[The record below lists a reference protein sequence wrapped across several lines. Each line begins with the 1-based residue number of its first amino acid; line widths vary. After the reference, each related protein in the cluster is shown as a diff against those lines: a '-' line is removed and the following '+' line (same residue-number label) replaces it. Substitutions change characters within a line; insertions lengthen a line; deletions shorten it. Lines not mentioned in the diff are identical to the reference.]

1 LSEGTY
7 SDYFEEDEAA
17 ARHQLKTLMQGEG
30 TVSEGMMDKA
40 AVSED
45 AEGRVIKPVW
55 DDPHQAKAFPDNYVS
70 TAKYT
75 MVTFLPRVLFE
86 QFQRLANCYFLG
98 ISCLQ
103 VFTDLSPTGRFT
115 TLGPLVVVLT
125 ISAIKEAVEDIA
137 RHRQDREVNNRVVAV
152 LRGGVEMDVQ
162 WQNVRVG
169 DLVKVVKDQF
179 IPCDLVMLSSSEEQ
193 GSCYIE
199 TSSLDGETNLKN
211 RQALGETLAL
221 RSAEQVARFGALLH
235 CELPNNR
242 LYKFDGYF
250 VAGSG
255 ARWPLSPNQILL
267 RGAQLKNT
275 EWVYGLAVFT
285 GRDTKL
291 MMNSRAA
298 PTKRSRV
305 ERKTNIFIAW
315 IFALQLLLCLGCAV
329 GRYVMGSRYELKQT
343 YLRHD
348 LDSRAYSAARDAARA
363 FFTFLILF
371 NNFIPISLYVSLEVV
386 KVLQAAQ
393 INSDLDMY
401 HPPNDTPAL
410 ARTSSLNEE
419 LGQVEYIFSD
429 KTGTLTRNQMQFKK
443 ACVGAVSYG
452 ADEDL
457 EDTPDFNF
465 NFTDNERFK
474 RDMLKDGAAGARL
487 RRYATILAVCQTAIP
502 EWSDK
507 AGRVVYQAS
516 SPDEAALIAAARV
529 WGYVFQERSTN
540 SVTLLVGDLEIVY
553 EILATLEFNSD
564 RKRMSV
570 VVRDPGDQLWLWTKG
585 ADSVM
590 FPLLDPRHEANRGY
604 LEATQETVN
613 EYAEVGLRTL
623 VIAEAPLTDEAFD
636 AWNDRFVAAQASLK
650 NREVHVDKVCAELEV
665 GLRLVGVTAIEDKLQ
680 EGVPRTIATL
690 ALAGIKIWVLTGD
703 KQGTA
708 INIGYSCRLLTAD
721 MEQMILNEDTFEA
734 TQDRIRDFA
743 FAHRDSHDPERLAV
757 IIDGRTLIHALDPL
771 LRLEFLSLARMCRA
785 VICCR
790 VTPKQKADVVTLVS
804 DNVGAVTLAIGD
816 GANDVAMIQA
826 AHVGIGI
833 SGEEGL
839 QAARAA
845 DYAIAQFKFL
855 QKLLLVHGRWS
866 YRRICKLIAYSFY
879 KNITL
884 YATQLWFA
892 FFNNFTGQSLYDGW
906 TIAGYNLI
914 FAALPVVVLAT
925 LDQDVPAAK
934 SVEFPGLYL
943 SGQLGLLFRPRVF
956 WGWIACA
963 FWHSIVLFF
972 VVHAVMFLAPLG
984 PEGSSTADLFST
996 GVVLF
1001 GLVVAV
1007 VNLKL
1012 GLEASSWNRFTHIS
1026 VWGSVASVWVFYL
1039 FYHFMWD
1046 SPIPLASTV
1055 YQVIYFLFRQPV
1067 FWLVLP
1073 VAPMLALVRDFAW
1086 KAYVRQFHPT
1096 LRHIVAEITREEK
1109 LGGVPE
1115 PAFWDARPR
1124 DEDADADGQAL
1135 ALTES
1140 KRAANKKTGSSGV
1153 PDLQRKPSQP
1163 GRGGGSG
1170 SEGDSGSGD
1179 SRRRANDYSDS
1190 YGRGNAEEEEEE
1202 EEDRESEGDGEGEG
1216 EEDASASQDSSRG
1229 RRGSSEEET

>member
-1 LSEGTY
+1 
-7 SDYFEEDEAA
+7 
-17 ARHQLKTLMQGEG
+17 MQGEG
-30 TVSEGMMDKA
+30 TVSEGTVDAA

-55 DDPHQAKAFPDNYVS
+55 DDPHQVKTFPNNYVS

-75 MVTFLPRVLFE
+75 VVTFLPRVLFE

-137 RHRQDREVNNRVVAV
+137 RHRQDREVNNRVVTV
-152 LRGGVEMDVQ
+152 LRSGSEVDVQ
-162 WQNVRVG
+162 WQAVRVG

-211 RQALGETLAL
+211 RQALGETLAM
-221 RSAEQVARFGALLH
+221 RSADQVARFGALLH

-250 VAGSG
+250 ETGSR

-305 ERKTNIFIAW
+305 ERKTNFYIAW
-315 IFALQLLLCLGCAV
+315 IFALQLLLCLGCSV
-329 GRYVMGSRYELKQT
+329 GRHIMGTRHEPNET

-348 LDSRAYSAARDAARA
+348 LDARPYSAARDAARV

-386 KVLQAAQ
+386 KVFQAAQ
-393 INSDLDMY
+393 INNDLDMY

-452 ADEDL
+452 GDEDL
-457 EDTPDFNF
+457 DDTPDFNF

-474 RDMLKDGAAGARL
+474 RDMLKDGSAGARL

-516 SPDEAALIAAARV
+516 SPDEAALLAAARV
-529 WGYVFQERSTN
+529 WGYVFQERRTS
-540 SVTLLVGDLEIVY
+540 SVTLMVGDIEIVY
-553 EILATLEFNSD
+553 EVLATLEFNSD

-570 VVRDPGDQLWLWTKG
+570 VVRAPDGQLWLWTKG

-590 FPLLDPRHEANRGY
+590 FPLLDPRHDANRGY
-604 LEATQETVN
+604 VDATQEIVN

-623 VIAEAPLTDEAFD
+623 VIAEAPLDDEAFE
-636 AWNDRFVAAQASLK
+636 AWNERFVSAQASLK

-708 INIGYSCRLLTAD
+708 INIGYSCRLLTAE

-734 TQDRIRDFA
+734 TQDRIRDFT
-743 FAHRDSHDPERLAV
+743 FSHRDSHDPERLAV

-816 GANDVAMIQA
+816 GANDVSMIME
-826 AHVGIGI
+826 AHVGVGI
-833 SGEEGL
+833 FGKEGT
-839 QAARAA
+839 QAARAS
-845 DYAIAQFKFL
+845 DYAIREFQHL
-855 QKLLLVHGRWS
+855 VRLLVVHGRYS
-866 YRRICKLIAYSFY
+866 LLRIAGLILYSLY
-879 KNITL
+879 KNMVFTL
-884 YATQLWFA
+884 CQLWFC
-892 FFNNFTGQSLYDGW
+892 FSSGFTGQTFYDSYIIALYNVMFTSLPPLFY
-906 TIAGYNLI
+906 
-914 FAALPVVVLAT
+914 
-925 LDQDVPAAK
+925 
-934 SVEFPGLYL
+934 
-943 SGQLGLLFRPRVF
+943 GLL
-956 WGWIACA
+956 
-963 FWHSIVLFF
+963 
-972 VVHAVMFLAPLG
+972 
-984 PEGSSTADLFST
+984 E
-996 GVVLF
+996 
-1001 GLVVAV
+1001 
-1007 VNLKL
+1007 K
-1012 GLEASSWNRFTHIS
+1012 
-1026 VWGSVASVWVFYL
+1026 
-1039 FYHFMWD
+1039 
-1046 SPIPLASTV
+1046 
-1055 YQVIYFLFRQPV
+1055 
-1067 FWLVLP
+1067 
-1073 VAPMLALVRDFAW
+1073 DF
-1086 KAYVRQFHPT
+1086 
-1096 LRHIVAEITREEK
+1096 
-1109 LGGVPE
+1109 
-1115 PAFWDARPR
+1115 
-1124 DEDADADGQAL
+1124 DEDL
-1135 ALTES
+1135 LT
-1140 KRAANKKTGSSGV
+1140 K
-1153 PDLQRKPSQP
+1153 
-1163 GRGGGSG
+1163 
-1170 SEGDSGSGD
+1170 
-1179 SRRRANDYSDS
+1179 
-1190 YGRGNAEEEEEE
+1190 
-1202 EEDRESEGDGEGEG
+1202 
-1216 EEDASASQDSSRG
+1216 
-1229 RRGSSEEET
+1229 